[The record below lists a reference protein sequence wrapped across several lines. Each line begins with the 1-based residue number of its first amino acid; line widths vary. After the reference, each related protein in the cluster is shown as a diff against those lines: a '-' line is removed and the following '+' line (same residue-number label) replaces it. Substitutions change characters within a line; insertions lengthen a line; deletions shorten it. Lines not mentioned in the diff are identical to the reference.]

1 MRKVGIVLGVMLL
14 LAAVFYLSQACA
26 EKVQQGK
33 TAQEENQ
40 IDTATGAID
49 KTVGLLDDEVQM
61 QRKDELKK
69 YREELPRLNTV
80 PDGMTKT
87 GADSGS
93 EITTIVPG
101 EDNSGG
107 GDQGGNDQGGGDNN
121 PPPGHG
127 GTPPGQ
133 GGTPPGQGGTPP
145 GHGGTPPGH
154 GGTPPGK
161 AKK

>member
-1 MRKVGIVLGVMLL
+1 MRKVVIVLGVGLSV
-14 LAAVFYLSQACA
+14 AGVFYLHQVYA
-26 EKVQQGK
+26 EKAQQDK
-33 TAQEENQ
+33 ALQQESQ
-40 IDTATGAID
+40 LDTETGAVD

-69 YREELPRLNTV
+69 YRQELPRLNTLS
-80 PDGMTKT
+80 DTATKT

-93 EITTIVPG
+93 EIITIMPG

-107 GDQGGNDQGGGDNN
+107 GDQGGGEDNL
-121 PPPGHG
+121 PPGQG

-145 GHGGTPPGH
+145 GQGGTPPGQ
-154 GGTPPGK
+154 GGTPPGQG
-161 AKK
+161 KK